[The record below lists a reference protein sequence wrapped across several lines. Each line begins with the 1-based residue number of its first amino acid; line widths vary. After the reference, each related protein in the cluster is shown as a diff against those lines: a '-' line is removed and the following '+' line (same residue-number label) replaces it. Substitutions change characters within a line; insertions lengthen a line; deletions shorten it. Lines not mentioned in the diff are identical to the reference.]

1 MKKQELE
8 ILGLSREQIKA
19 VQIIHSKDMV
29 ELREKLNRDRSKAG
43 LATLRESI
51 TAMLCTIHKGENL
64 RRILSYV
71 ANVYYWETH
80 PNKKGAVP
88 DATNTPD
95 GEAEKQSSPA
105 SFSASM
111 IPETEEIIN

>member
-8 ILGLSREQIKA
+8 TLGLSREQIKA

-71 ANVYYWETH
+71 ANVHYWETH
-80 PNKKGAVP
+80 PDKKGAVP

-95 GEAEKQSSPA
+95 GKAEKQSNPT

-111 IPETEEIIN
+111 IPEMEEKSK

>member
-88 DATNTPD
+88 DATNTPGRRS
-95 GEAEKQSSPA
+95 GE
-105 SFSASM
+105 
-111 IPETEEIIN
+111 TV